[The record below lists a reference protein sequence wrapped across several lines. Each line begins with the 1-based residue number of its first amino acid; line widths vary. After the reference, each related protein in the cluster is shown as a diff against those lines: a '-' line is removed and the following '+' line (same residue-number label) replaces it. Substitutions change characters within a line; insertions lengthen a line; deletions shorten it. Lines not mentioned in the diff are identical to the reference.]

1 MAKTRQPTEVR
12 RAQIKEAVQQIIFE
26 KGFKGLSIHNLSKE
40 LNLSEGA
47 IYRHFES
54 KEQIILDIVKDVRDQ
69 MIYKLEEIANS
80 SLPAGKRLEDFMCY
94 HLQYLIKNKGITILL
109 FTEATYQQNNKL
121 KNKLREIF
129 QAIKDA
135 FKKIIKDGVDNGE
148 WSSSL
153 AVESMAILYMSIPL
167 TLNIEINLGLDHNIQ
182 DNFCDQM
189 YQLIVN
195 TIKNS
200 E

>member
-1 MAKTRQPTEVR
+1 MAKTRQPTEIR

-26 KGFKGLSIHNLSKE
+26 KGFKGLSINNLAKE

-54 KEQIILDIVKDVRDQ
+54 KEQIILDIVKDVREE
-69 MIYKLEEIANS
+69 MIFRLEEIANS

-94 HLQYLIKNKGITILL
+94 HLQYLIENKGITILL
-109 FTEATYQQNNKL
+109 FTEATYQQNSKL
-121 KNKLREIF
+121 KNNLREIF

-135 FKKIIKDGVDNGE
+135 FKKIVKDGVASGE
-148 WSSSL
+148 WKSSV

-167 TLNIEINLGLDHNIQ
+167 TLNIEINLGLDHNIE
-182 DNFCDQM
+182 DNFCGQM
-189 YQLIVN
+189 YQLILN